1 MEFAIIAA
9 GEGSRLVSEGVSV
22 PKPLVDIDGRPMI
35 GRLLDIMGDSGAGS
49 VTVVVN
55 EQMSEV
61 TDWLRTRDREPEVVV
76 RVKTTPDSMHTFAEA
91 TAGFDGK
98 FAVTTVDTIFSPT
111 LFRECVEAFEA
122 DTETDGYM
130 CVTDFIDDEKPLYV
144 AVDSDM
150 NITAFHDSREESDT
164 PSVSAGIYML
174 TPRALATLRR
184 CLAEGVTRMR
194 NFQRELIA
202 DGLRLKARPLGKV
215 IDVDHISDIAT
226 ARQMVGEFENQSI
239 QHIKNGRK

>member
-35 GRLLDIMGDSGAGS
+35 GRLLDIMGSCGAKR

-55 EQMSEV
+55 EQMTEV
-61 TDWLRTRDREPEVVV
+61 ADWVRNRHAEPETLL

-91 TAGFDGK
+91 TEGFDTK
-98 FAVTTVDTIFSPT
+98 FTVTTVDTIFSPT
-111 LFRECVEAFEA
+111 LLAECVKAFEA
-122 DTETDGYM
+122 DDEADGYM

-150 NITAFHDSREESDT
+150 RITGFHDRREETAT
-164 PSVSAGIYML
+164 PYVSAGIYML
-174 TPRALATLRR
+174 TPRALSTLKR
-184 CLAEGVTRMR
+184 CMAEGVSRMR

-202 DGLRLKARPLGKV
+202 DGLRLKSWPLGKV

-226 ARQMVGEFENQSI
+226 ARQMVRDFDNQSI
-239 QHIKNGRK
+239 PHIYNGRD